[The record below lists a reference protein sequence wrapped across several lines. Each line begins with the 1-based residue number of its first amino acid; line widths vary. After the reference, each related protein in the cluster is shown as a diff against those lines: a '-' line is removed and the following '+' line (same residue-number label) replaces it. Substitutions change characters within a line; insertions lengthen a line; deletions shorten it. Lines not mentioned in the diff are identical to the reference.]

1 MDRAFLQTVITT
13 LLYEYDERGLDIE
26 ALAVSSDGVASVYVA
41 DEDADQNL
49 LRRFSDDLL
58 RIRGID
64 SVDVV
69 WGYEASQ
76 LMYDAETFYH
86 YTVH

>member
-1 MDRAFLQTVITT
+1 MDKAFIRTVITT
-13 LLYEYDERGLDIE
+13 LLNEYDERGLDVE
-26 ALAVSSDGVASVYVA
+26 ALAVSDDGVCTVYMT

-49 LRRFSDDLL
+49 LRSFSDDLL
-58 RIRGID
+58 RIKGID

-76 LMYDAETFYH
+76 LMYDAETFCH